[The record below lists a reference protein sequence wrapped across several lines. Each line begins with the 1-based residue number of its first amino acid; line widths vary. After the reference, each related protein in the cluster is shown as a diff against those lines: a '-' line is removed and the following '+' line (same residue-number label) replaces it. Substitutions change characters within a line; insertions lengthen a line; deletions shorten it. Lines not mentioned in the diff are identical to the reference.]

1 MSAETAAAHFHCKQ
15 MTLKV
20 VMCQRRG
27 RRRERTRAS
36 ERASERARGRQ
47 GDTPKKRLIVYAE
60 ECCEHNPSS
69 SRRLVGS
76 HSQPACSFPDTS
88 RHNEREK
95 EAGCRNGNVAV
106 KVPPRMFFLTLL
118 YYYSL
123 SLSPIP
129 HTNTESRV
137 AAKKGL
143 YCHRGRAGILASSY
157 VAAACSAT

>member
-36 ERASERARGRQ
+36 EREAGKVTLRRKDSLSMQKNVVNTTRALRVASWGHIANQHARF
-47 GDTPKKRLIVYAE
+47 L
-60 ECCEHNPSS
+60 
-69 SRRLVGS
+69 
-76 HSQPACSFPDTS
+76 DTS

-106 KVPPRMFFLTLL
+106 KVPPRMFFLRL
-118 YYYSL
+118 SCIIIS

-129 HTNTESRV
+129 HTN

-143 YCHRGRAGILASSY
+143 CRRARASRDFGF
-157 VAAACSAT
+157 VVCRCCSASAT